1 MDVEYENE
9 DQQEEDEEADL
20 WDSLE
25 DGKDRGGV
33 RWYENQRDTK
43 SFHNHPQSPSYGCHF
58 IF

>member
-33 RWYENQRDTK
+33 R
-43 SFHNHPQSPSYGCHF
+43 
-58 IF
+58 